1 MIMKT
6 LCNLEGSVKSS
17 SVSKKYHKDSK
28 QSCIGNP
35 YTCQSIYVMN
45 NYLLCTIQKFTVYL
59 APVNSFKKFLSIL
72 RRCLF

>member
-6 LCNLEGSVKSS
+6 LCNLEGSVKS

-45 NYLLCTIQKFTVYL
+45 IYYVLYKSLQSAWHLLIHLKNFL
-59 APVNSFKKFLSIL
+59 VN
-72 RRCLF
+72 